1 MTRSNTFLNSGPRRL
16 PRTVWAQTE
25 AIIAGGLLIT
35 LIWLVKGFGDWRL
48 ILGQDK
54 ELCDELEV
62 IVFTNFIHLH
72 QEVHIHSSL
81 VAFLC

>member
-1 MTRSNTFLNSGPRRL
+1 MTRLNTFLNSGPRRL
-16 PRTVWAQTE
+16 PRTVWAQAE

-54 ELCDELEV
+54 KLCDELEV

-72 QEVHIHSSL
+72 QEVQIHSSL